1 MDELSLIETED
12 RILLNFPNFK
22 ALYQFMKHLYY
33 RALSILKRIKSKIAF
48 YPTVFA
54 ISGIFLA
61 FFMSYMENRGISQYL
76 HETLPGLTVDDGD
89 TALAILGAL
98 VTGLISMMVF
108 SFSMVMLLLSQ
119 ASNNYSPRLLPGLI
133 SDKVHQVILGIFLA
147 TILYLIFV
155 LFSISPAQDK
165 YELPGFSIL
174 IGIVFMV
181 ICIYAFIYFIHNIS
195 QTIQISKILDRI
207 YMVAKFELKTAIE
220 NEQEIIPTFP
230 NTDSW
235 FEYYIN
241 NSGYLQ
247 GVGFTNLAAICKK
260 ENTQL
265 HILPIRGMFVLKGL
279 PLFRSRK
286 ELKPEEVDRIL
297 SNFSFDGGELVSD
310 NYVFAFKQ
318 ITEIIVKAMS
328 PGINDPGT
336 ALNGIDYLTELLSLR
351 MSKRNSHVIVEE
363 NNALIKINTAQFND
377 LLYNIM
383 ASIRAYGKHDIL
395 IIQKLLIML
404 NYLKSQPA
412 RDLSYLESV
421 NREIEILLADA
432 KESLPNPVDYKKALE
447 IAEGFELQK

>member
-1 MDELSLIETED
+1 
-12 RILLNFPNFK
+12 
-22 ALYQFMKHLYY
+22 MKHLYY
-33 RALSILKRIKSKIAF
+33 RGLSLLRRIKSKIAF

-54 ISGIFLA
+54 ISGILLSFL
-61 FFMSYMENRGISQYL
+61 MNYLEGKGVSHYL
-76 HETLPGLTVDDGD
+76 HKNIPGLTVDDGD
-89 TALAILGAL
+89 TALAILSAL

-133 SDKVHQVILGIFLA
+133 KDKVHQIILGIFLA

-165 YELPGFSIL
+165 YQLPGFSIL
-174 IGIVFMV
+174 MGIVFMV
-181 ICIYAFIYFIHNIS
+181 LCIYAFIFFIHNIS

-207 YMVAKFELKTAIE
+207 FDVAKRELRTKIE
-220 NEQEIIPTFP
+220 NEPQIVPEFP
-230 NTDSW
+230 NSTSW
-235 FEYYIN
+235 FEYYTN

-247 GVGFTNLAAICKK
+247 GVEFKNLAAICKK
-260 ENTQL
+260 EDTQL
-265 HILPIRGMFVLKGL
+265 HILPVRGMFVLRGL

-286 ELKPEEVDRIL
+286 KLSAEETERIF
-297 SNFSFDGGELVSD
+297 SNFSFDRGELVSD

-351 MSKRNSHVIVEE
+351 MNKRNSYIIVEE
-363 NNALIKINTAQFND
+363 NTSLVKINTAQFED

-383 ASIRAYGKHDIL
+383 ASIRAYCKHDIVVV
-395 IIQKLLIML
+395 QKLLIML
-404 NYLKSQPA
+404 NYLKSQPVK
-412 RDLSYLESV
+412 DISYLDSV
-421 NREIEILLADA
+421 DKEIKTLLDDA
-432 KESLPNPVDYKKALE
+432 KESLPNSVDYQKALE
-447 IAEGFELQK
+447 TSESLDIQK